1 MHNKLNIDQIYV
13 CHWGKLNDRKEYII
27 NHLNK
32 KGIYDFKFIDS
43 YDKENWNIEEIKK
56 TYPVIFNSFAHN
68 AYGITNIP
76 LKYSEISLVLK
87 HCQIIKE
94 IVDKKY
100 SSVLIFEDDV
110 LLHNDFINQ
119 FNSYKSQLPDGW
131 DLAWVGSCCNL
142 HAPYQESK
150 NVYEM
155 DGTRCTHA
163 YAVSYE
169 GACKI
174 LPILESV
181 NDAADW
187 FLNRVIKQ
195 LNLKNYWFE
204 PPLAYPNTKFITTI
218 ANNIFN

>member
-1 MHNKLNIDQIYV
+1 MNGLNVDKIYV
-13 CHWGKLNDRKEYII
+13 CHWDKLIDRKEYII

-32 KGIYDFKFIDS
+32 KGIRDFEFIES
-43 YDKENWNIEEIKK
+43 YNKENWNIDDIKK
-56 TYPVIFNSFAHN
+56 EYPVIFNSFAHN
-68 AYGITNIP
+68 SFGLTNIP

-87 HCQIIKE
+87 HCQIIKD

-100 SSVLIFEDDV
+100 NCCLIFEDDA

-119 FNSYKSQLPDGW
+119 FNLYKQQLPQDW
-131 DLAWVGSCCNL
+131 DLAWVGSCCGLN
-142 HAPYQESK
+142 APYTEGK

-163 YAVSYE
+163 YAISYS

-174 LPILESV
+174 YPILNTT

-195 LNLKNYWFE
+195 LSLKNYWFE
-204 PPLAYPNTKFITTI
+204 PPLAFPNGRFETTI

>member
-1 MHNKLNIDQIYV
+1 MNTINVDKIYI
-13 CHWGKLNDRKEYII
+13 CHWDKLKDRKEYII

-32 KGIYDFKFIDS
+32 KGIHDFEFIET
-43 YDKENWNIEEIKK
+43 YNKENWDIEKIKK
-56 TYPVIFNSFAHN
+56 EYPVIFNSFANN
-68 AYGITNIP
+68 AFGITDIL

-87 HCQIIKE
+87 HCQIIKDV
-94 IVDKKY
+94 VDKKY
-100 SSVLIFEDDV
+100 KSVLIFEDDA

-119 FNSYKSQLPDGW
+119 FNFYKLQLPNDW

-142 HAPYQESK
+142 HAPYQDGK

-174 LPILESV
+174 VSILESV

-187 FLNRVIKQ
+187 FLNRVIRQ
-195 LNLKNYWFE
+195 LKLKNYWFE
-204 PPLAYPNTKFITTI
+204 PPLAYPNHRFITSI
-218 ANNIFN
+218 SNGIFN